1 MPRTTSSTSTDTS
14 TRARGPGPRAPA
26 APALLVLAALLLT
39 LGAVAPATAAGDPP
53 DTVTVQGTFEQRVV
67 DPLPQSPVAGRAA
80 PDTAVDTTADADALG
95 AEEDFV
101 KLADG
106 SHVQIEVPEDLLE
119 GIVPGQSI
127 EVVGEPLPI
136 GPGTSVAATSVVEA
150 TEVRALSAAPT
161 AAALDVDTVAVV
173 LLRRGEGG
181 GEPVTPEAAR
191 ELFFTAP
198 DSVAAYFRE
207 SSWGRLDLQ
216 GRDRPDG
223 DVYGYLQVPA
233 DTACGAE
240 EQAGMAALQAAEID
254 VGRHD
259 RVAFVVEAYGCP
271 YGGWAWIGG
280 QVSVT
285 VWSGETA
292 TRGVVAH
299 EIGHNLG
306 LGHANALRCT
316 TADWRDVP
324 IEEPGASCYTLE
336 YGDPFDVM
344 GDAYNHMQLS
354 ANHKAQLGWIPPE
367 RVLTVASS
375 GTYTLAASE
384 LVTTL
389 PQNLRIPLPSGQFY
403 DLDLRRPYGEH
414 WDSKVAGY
422 PALLNGVTLRRS
434 DGWSTTLIDTEA
446 STPFFDDAPLQ
457 VGRTFTDPGAGIS
470 IRLESVGDET
480 AFVVV
485 DLEAHGPEVYVTG
498 TSTEWIPT
506 LMTQV
511 PGTTTWTLSTTF
523 GADPQQRFIFEVG
536 TNPRQPYG
544 DNEPDG
550 TADPSG
556 VVIWVSTPGTYTI
569 TIDTATF
576 AYSMVPAED
585 PGGGYPTMT
594 VQGVSTGWVPVPM
607 TRTADHTWHAAVV
620 FGAHPVEEFVFDV
633 DGTGTTRF
641 GDADADGT
649 AEPGGP
655 PVLMHQGPAWYDVTF
670 DDSTL
675 RYTVVRQPT

>member
-1 MPRTTSSTSTDTS
+1 MPRILSSTAGDVPT
-14 TRARGPGPRAPA
+14 PP
-26 APALLVLAALLLT
+26 PALRPHAPSRPALVALAALLLT
-39 LGAVAPATAAGDPP
+39 LVHVAPATAAGDPP
-53 DTVTVQGTFEQRVV
+53 DTVTVHGTFEQRVV
-67 DPLPQSPVAGRAA
+67 DPLPQPSVAGRAA
-80 PDTAVDTTADADALG
+80 PDAAGAGAPDAAAPDS
-95 AEEDFV
+95 EEDFV
-101 KLADG
+101 QLPDG
-106 SHVQIEVPEDLLE
+106 SRVGIEASDDLLE

-127 EVVGEPLPI
+127 EVVGEPEAA
-136 GPGTSVAATSVVEA
+136 GPDTSVAATSVIEA
-150 TEVRALSAAPT
+150 TAVRALSAPPAT
-161 AAALDVDTVAVV
+161 AAVDVDTVAVV
-173 LLRRGEGG
+173 LLRSGPDGS
-181 GEPVTPEAAR
+181 EPVTPDAAR
-191 ELFFTAP
+191 RLFFTDP
-198 DSVAAYFRE
+198 DSVAAYFE
-207 SSWGRLDLQ
+207 ENSWGQLDLQ

-223 DVYGYLQVPA
+223 DVFGYLEIPA
-233 DTACGAE
+233 DTGCSGE

-254 VGRHD
+254 VSGYD
-259 RVAFVVEAYGCP
+259 RVAFVVEPQGCP
-271 YGGWAWIGG
+271 YSGWAWMGG

-285 VWSGETA
+285 VWSGDTP
-292 TRGVVAH
+292 TRAIVAH
-299 EIGHNLG
+299 ELGHNLG
-306 LGHANALRCT
+306 LGHATALRCT
-316 TADWRDVP
+316 TADWRGTP
-324 IEEPGASCYTLE
+324 IEAPGASCYTVE
-336 YGDPFDVM
+336 YGDTFDVM
-344 GDAYNHMQLS
+344 GDAFNHMQLS

-384 LVTTL
+384 LETAL

-403 DLDLRRPYGEH
+403 DLDLRRPYGEF
-414 WDSKVAGY
+414 WDARVAGY
-422 PALLNGVTLRRS
+422 PALMNGVTLRRS
-434 DGWSTTLIDTEA
+434 DGWATTLIDTEP
-446 STPFFDDAPLQ
+446 STPWFDDAPLQ

-511 PGTTTWTLSTTF
+511 PGTTTWTVSTTF

-550 TADPSG
+550 IADPSG
-556 VVIWVSTPGTYTI
+556 TVIWVSTPGTYTI

-576 AYSMVPAED
+576 AYSMVPADD
-585 PGGGYPTMT
+585 PGGGYPTMMF
-594 VQGVSTGWVPVPM
+594 QGISTGWVPVPM
-607 TRTADHTWHAAVV
+607 TRTAEHTWHAAIV
-620 FGAHPVEEFVFDV
+620 FGAHPAEEFVFDV

-641 GDADADGT
+641 GDADADGI

-655 PVLMHQGPAWYDVTF
+655 PALMHQGPAWYDVTF

-675 RYTVVRQPT
+675 RYTVVRRHP